1 MARRLRG
8 KRIDGWLV
16 LDKPEGMTSA
26 KAVERVRRLL
36 DARKAGHAGTLDPM
50 ATGILPIALGEATKL
65 VSLLMDAGK
74 EYVFTIRW
82 GEERDT
88 DDRDGSVVEVSD
100 ARPGAAAVEA
110 ELPAFRGEIEQV
122 PPRYSA
128 IKIGGERAYDLARE
142 GREVD
147 IAPRLVRVDE
157 LRLLDHAADGSES
170 RLLLR
175 CGRGTYVRS
184 IARDLGRR
192 LDCYGFVAALRR
204 TRVGPFDETR
214 AISLEKLDAMRHGA
228 PASSHVLEVAT
239 ALDDIPAVAVTDAEA
254 DRMRHGQS
262 LRLPTSKAGTL
273 CVKCGGRPVA
283 IAEVAH
289 GVAKPLRVLNL

>member
-1 MARRLRG
+1 VARPRKG
-8 KRIDGWLV
+8 KKIDGWLV

-26 KAVERVRRLL
+26 KAVERVRKSL
-36 DARKAGHAGTLDPM
+36 DARKAGHSGTLDPM

-65 VSLLMDAGK
+65 VSLLMEAGK
-74 EYVFTIRW
+74 EYAFTVRW

-88 DDRDGSVVEVSD
+88 DDRDGRAVDVSD
-100 ARPGAAAVEA
+100 ARPEAAAIEA
-110 ELPAFRGEIEQV
+110 ALPAFRGEIEQV

-128 IKIGGERAYDLARE
+128 IKVGGERAYDLARA

-147 IAPRLVRVDE
+147 LSPRPVRVDE
-157 LRLLDHAADGSES
+157 LRLIDHAADGSES

-192 LDCYGFVAALRR
+192 LNCYGYVSMLRR
-204 TRVGPFDETR
+204 TRVGPFDETL
-214 AISLEKLDAMRHGA
+214 AISLEKLDTIGHAA
-228 PASSHVLEVAT
+228 TASSHVLEVAT

-254 DRMRHGQS
+254 KRMRHGQS

-283 IAEVAH
+283 VAVVSH
-289 GVAKPLRVLNL
+289 GVAKPLRVLNV